1 MKILKIH
8 ITKLLTLF
16 CMLCGMGS
24 CSDPDNGLLPE
35 DRPETAKIN
44 IGGMVTNDLE
54 VSETRAVSV
63 SKDAETETW
72 LVDPLMKGLDVTYGL
87 YGVPKEENH
96 EDVAILQL
104 QKNAE
109 GGIKKQDGLAV
120 YTFTYRAD
128 RKAEVGDGNEAIWYN
143 NGYHYFQ
150 GVHVPDRIRYTTN
163 VSEVEGSD
171 KAPGITTD
179 QHDAAETGTL
189 GNYTLLSHYLG
200 MPANYRL
207 TATVERIKLPF
218 RHRLARVVAFVLI
231 DPELKT
237 TLKGY
242 KKDADG
248 QSVAA
253 EDPTTTS
260 IRFCNV
266 QVLQGVKDVAE
277 TNTGDGGHHTL
288 TPYWGNKVRKVI
300 PHFDGERGSYSYKE
314 MKEMGGEDEGFKY
327 YYKESDTKSSELY
340 PTSAD
345 WKSVHDASDHK
356 GYTEVN
362 YGKVPVYDIIVRPTY
377 TNEDNVMYDEDLG
390 GKTKA
395 KFAEA
400 TNSIDFEIELENGLR
415 YEKHFEFDLNANYQT
430 VVYLRISREHVD
442 YNAAGSD
449 LWLEEKTSDGWYGV
463 NNENGNTLSKAGSSW
478 QRAYTF
484 VDGFFSEDGTY
495 TYNGVVYPNGVTDG
509 QFYNADKNEN
519 DNAQYYTAAYDAQWI
534 EKFLQANKEDAHH
547 GDYFILRKPIT
558 IDATKIPKDFVF
570 TGHLDG
576 QDNTISLTNVD
587 KPVYKDAETLTELYS
602 KPSSE
607 YEQWSIPTLH
617 VKLVTPV
624 YYKFDELAEVDGVSY
639 VKETLEWVETEYIH
653 YTPEEVET
661 ENAAHRIKIADEEHH
676 EPDTEGYVLTWE
688 KDVDINGKN
697 PGEPDYI
704 LTYKYEDGYTPITTS
719 DVKDTILAHYKTKDD
734 GTSKK
739 ATTETVKE
747 YVTTYPIATSE
758 TTPAYPTTLEHLK
771 TPDVYYVDEQ
781 GTPFV
786 CPALYQYSHNSP
798 AYLFY
803 GLNGVY
809 RTNQEDG
816 QTPWEANVHQEKNSQ
831 TMWVPTLGYR
841 AEVLNVRMVSPAMLF
856 MEGAVITGN
865 VQNCFNSATPS
876 KETAVTHTPNIP
888 QYK

>member
-8 ITKLLTLF
+8 IAKFLALF

-24 CSDPDNGLLPE
+24 CSDPDNVLLPADE
-35 DRPETAKIN
+35 SVPSKIN
-44 IGGMVTNDLE
+44 IGGMVTDDME
-54 VSETRAVSV
+54 VSVTRAVSV
-63 SKDAETETW
+63 SKDAETISW
-72 LVDPLMKGLDVTYGL
+72 LIDPLENGLDITYGL
-87 YGVPKEENH
+87 YGVPQAESH

-104 QKNAE
+104 QKDDNNS
-109 GGIKKQDGLAV
+109 IKYQDGVAV
-120 YTFTYRAD
+120 YTFKYRAD
-128 RKAEVGDGNEAIWYN
+128 RSADVGDGNDAIWYN

-150 GVHVPDRIRYTTN
+150 GVHVPDRIRYTTSP
-163 VSEVEGSD
+163 SEVEASG

-179 QHDAAETGTL
+179 QHDDAETGTL

-242 KKDADG
+242 KRDADG
-248 QSVAA
+248 QSADV
-253 EDPTTTS
+253 EDPNTTS

-266 QVLQGVKDVAE
+266 QVLQGVKDVVVA
-277 TNTGDGGHHTL
+277 GGHHTL

-314 MKEMGGEDEGFKY
+314 MKEMGASDEGFKF

-340 PTSAD
+340 PTSSD
-345 WKSVHDASDHK
+345 WKSVHNATDHK
-356 GYTEVN
+356 GYTEVD

-377 TNEDNVMYDEDLG
+377 TSEEYVMYDEDLG

-395 KFAEA
+395 KYASDA
-400 TNSIDFEIELENGLR
+400 KNSIDFELELENGLR

-478 QRAYTF
+478 QRAYTS
-484 VDGFFSEDGTY
+484 VSSFFIEDGSY
-495 TYNGVVYPNGVTDG
+495 TSGGVVYPNGVTDG

-519 DNAQYYTAAYDAQWI
+519 ENAQYYTAAYDAQWI
-534 EKFLQANKEDAHH
+534 EKFLQAYKGGAHH

-576 QDNTISLTNVD
+576 QDNTITLTNVG
-587 KPVYKDAETLTELYS
+587 KPVYKDAETIEQLFIKSGE
-602 KPSSE
+602 E
-607 YEQWSIPTLH
+607 YTAWSIPSTLY

-624 YYKFDELAEVDGVSY
+624 YYSSEELAEVDGFSY
-639 VKETLEWVETEYIH
+639 VKETLDWIEARPIYYSE
-653 YTPEEVET
+653 EEVE
-661 ENAAHRIKIADEEHH
+661 EFNALHRIYVTDRNGKQPTE
-676 EPDTEGYVLTWE
+676 EGYEETL
-688 KDVDINGKN
+688 GY
-697 PGEPDYI
+697 PA
-704 LTYKYEDGYTPITTS
+704 GYTPKTTS
-719 DVKDTILAHYKTKDD
+719 DIKETIPAHYRIKEGISVQATTGTVKD
-734 GTSKK
+734 
-739 ATTETVKE
+739 
-747 YVTTYPIATSE
+747 YVTTYPVATSG
-758 TTPAYPTTLEHLK
+758 TTPAYPTTLDQLK
-771 TPDVYYVDEQ
+771 TPDAYYVDDQ

-786 CPALYQYSHNSP
+786 CPDLYQYSHNSA
-798 AYLFY
+798 AYLFS
-803 GLNGVY
+803 GLNGEY

-816 QTPWEANVHQEKNSQ
+816 HTPWEANVHKEKNSQ
-831 TMWVPTLGYR
+831 ILWVPTLGYR
-841 AEVLNVRMVSPAMLF
+841 AEVLNVRMVAPATLF
-856 MEGAVITGN
+856 KEDANITGN
-865 VQNCFNSATPS
+865 VQNCFNSETPS